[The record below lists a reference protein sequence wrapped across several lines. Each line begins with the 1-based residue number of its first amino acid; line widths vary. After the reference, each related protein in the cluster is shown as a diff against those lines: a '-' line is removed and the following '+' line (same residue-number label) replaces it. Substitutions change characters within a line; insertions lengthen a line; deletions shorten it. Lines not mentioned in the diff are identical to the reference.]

1 MSHARER
8 ERVPSQGQRSGARR
22 AEGSAYHGFLAL
34 QRAAGN
40 RAVGQV
46 VAREAAATGTV
57 QIGKLKVSV
66 TGGNLAAWA
75 GGDVPGSLEVTSQKG
90 SHSATLKRLAD
101 DRTKIDSLSVTVAA
115 PNQGGQQLD
124 LGSLV
129 IQITNGR
136 IRAYDVDGTTESW
149 RLADFDGVHRTKTT
163 HTVS

>member
-8 ERVPSQGQRSGARR
+8 VSSQAQRGGTRR
-22 AEGSAYHGFLAL
+22 AEGRAYHGFLAL

-40 RAVGQV
+40 QAVGQV

-57 QIGKLKVSV
+57 HIGKLAVPV
-66 TGGNLAAWA
+66 GGGNLAAWA
-75 GGDVPGSLEVTSQKG
+75 AGDVPDSLEVTSQKG
-90 SHSATLKRLAD
+90 SHSAELKRLAD
-101 DRTKIDSLSVTVAA
+101 DKTKIASLSVTVAP
-115 PNQGGQQLD
+115 PNTGGQQLD

-129 IQITNGR
+129 IEITNGR

-163 HTVS
+163 HKVS